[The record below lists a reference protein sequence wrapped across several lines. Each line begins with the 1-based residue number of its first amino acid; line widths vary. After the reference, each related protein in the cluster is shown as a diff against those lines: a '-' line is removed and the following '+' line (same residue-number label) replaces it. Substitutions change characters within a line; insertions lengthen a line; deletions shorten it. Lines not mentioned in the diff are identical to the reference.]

1 MSSYDE
7 TTSPD
12 RDPLSPAPEEA
23 PDTVQE
29 TCGAVDDLA
38 GVIRRV
44 KIDT

>member
-7 TTSPD
+7 TASPD

-29 TCGAVDDLA
+29 TAPVLQY
-38 GVIRRV
+38 R
-44 KIDT
+44 KSK